1 MLKKSA
7 NVILASLRG
16 STYRR
21 VRLASSPAAAEL
33 GTRRVSAREGW
44 AGEKSGLIEHPAGVC
59 PSCSRRAGHR
69 RSAVLK
75 WFSRS
80 LLSLIV
86 TLGLWG
92 FGLVWADEGPLLG
105 PRTIVVALDG
115 TGDYVSLQEA
125 VDAAMKGDTVFVKAG
140 QYSQDVTI
148 HSKEKIKF
156 VGAGVDQ
163 VTILGRDIVVGA
175 LHVGKWPYGA
185 TDIEISDMTIN
196 DHGGHAVGLFNG
208 QGIVLRRLNVNG
220 MLFSQQVHDVRIED
234 CMIGGSETTGVQ
246 FADSEAVLVG
256 NFIHDNDHGVSIAGK
271 SNVRLE
277 RNVIIRSLFEA
288 VVVSDRAKAVL
299 VSNTLVKNG
308 GGAAFLGQSQS
319 DVTGNVIGMNRVG
332 FVIAPSSRT
341 STSFN
346 AFHNTEGDY
355 LRVGN
360 PNQPAPELKA
370 QSDIT
375 GDPYFVDPEHDDF
388 RLRLDTPLVKI
399 GHFPYLGALAP
410 ASTAARRSTEK

>member
-1 MLKKSA
+1 MSFCMKQY
-7 NVILASLRG
+7 IF
-16 STYRR
+16 
-21 VRLASSPAAAEL
+21 L
-33 GTRRVSAREGW
+33 GF
-44 AGEKSGLIEHPAGVC
+44 I
-59 PSCSRRAGHR
+59 
-69 RSAVLK
+69 AV
-75 WFSRS
+75 
-80 LLSLIV
+80 
-86 TLGLWG
+86 LGLWVG
-92 FGLVWADEGPLLG
+92 GLLWADEGLPLG

-115 TGDYVSLQEA
+115 TGDFVSLQEA
-125 VDAAMKGDTVFVKAG
+125 VDAAKKGDTVFVKAG
-140 QYSQDVTI
+140 HYPQDVTI

-156 VGAGVDQ
+156 VGAGMDQ

-208 QGIVLRRLNVNG
+208 QGIVLRRIKING

-234 CMIGGSETTGVQ
+234 CVIGGSETTGAQ
-246 FADSEAVLVG
+246 FADSEAALIG

-277 RNVIIRSLFEA
+277 RNVITRSLFEA
-288 VVVSDRAKAVL
+288 VVVSGQAHAVI

-308 GGAAFLGQSQS
+308 GGGAFLGQSQS
-319 DVTGNVIGMNRVG
+319 DVSGNVVGLNRVG
-332 FVIAPSSRT
+332 FLIAPSSQT

-346 AFHNTEGDY
+346 AFYNRDGDY
-355 LRVGN
+355 LREGN

-370 QSDIT
+370 RSDIT
-375 GDPYFVDPEHDDF
+375 GDPHFVDAGHDDF
-388 RLRLDTPLVKI
+388 RLSLDTPLLKI

-410 ASTAARRSTEK
+410 ASTAVRRSTEK